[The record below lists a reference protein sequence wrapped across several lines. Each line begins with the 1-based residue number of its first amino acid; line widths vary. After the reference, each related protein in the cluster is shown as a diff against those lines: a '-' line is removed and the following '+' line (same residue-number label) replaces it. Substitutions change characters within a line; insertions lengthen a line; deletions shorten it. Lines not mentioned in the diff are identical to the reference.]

1 MAPKTSRITPLL
13 QPPIG
18 FAHRGAR
25 GHARENTLDAF
36 ALALRL
42 GATGLE
48 TDAWLTHDG
57 EVVLDHDGT
66 VGRLIGKRP
75 IREVARAGL
84 PGHIPTLDALYT
96 LVGTDIP
103 LSIDVKDDA
112 AAGPIID
119 VARRHG
125 DHAVGNL
132 WLCAGDLELLASWR
146 ALDPAVRLVDSTRL
160 KRVKEGPE
168 RRAARLVELGIDAIN
183 LHHSDWTG
191 GLTTL
196 FHRFERYAFA
206 WDLQHERLLT
216 GALDMGVDAIYS
228 DWPDRMTTAF
238 EKFTWSEP

>member
-1 MAPKTSRITPLL
+1 MAPRTARIAPLL
-13 QPPIG
+13 LPPIA

-25 GHARENTLDAF
+25 GHARENTLDGF

-48 TDAWLTHDG
+48 TDAWLTRDG

-66 VGRLIGKRP
+66 VGRLFGRRS
-75 IREVARAGL
+75 IREVDREAL
-84 PGHIPTLDALYT
+84 PSHIPTLDALYE
-96 LVGTDIP
+96 LVGTDVPI
-103 LSIDVKDDA
+103 SVDVKDTD
-112 AAGPIID
+112 AAGPIVE

-125 DHAVGNL
+125 DHAVANL
-132 WLCAGDLELLASWR
+132 WLCGGDMDLVAGWR
-146 ALDPAVRLVDSTRL
+146 ALDPTVRLVDSTRL
-160 KRVKEGPE
+160 KRVREGPE

-206 WDLQHERLLT
+206 WDLQHERLLD
-216 GALDMGVDAIYS
+216 AAFDMGLDGVYS
-228 DWPDRMTTAF
+228 DFSDRMSAVHAR
-238 EKFTWSEP
+238 FTW